1 LDAPEEPVM
10 MALVVDDERDH
21 RDLVCDMLEES
32 GWRVEAAEDGI
43 AGLGR
48 IPSLRPDLV
57 LLDVRMPQLDGGGL
71 LKMLRSTPQGRHVRV
86 VLTTGF
92 DIAPEVRRL
101 ADGVLTKPFSRTD
114 LMRVIR
120 GLRAR

>member
-1 LDAPEEPVM
+1 M
-10 MALVVDDERDH
+10 IALVVDDERDH

-32 GWRVEAAEDGI
+32 GWKVEPAEDGI

-48 IPSLRPDLV
+48 IPNLHPDLV

-71 LKMLRSTPQGRHVRV
+71 LKMLRSTPQGRDIKV

-92 DIAPEVRRL
+92 EIAPELRRL
-101 ADGVLTKPFSRTD
+101 AGGVLTKPFSRKE
-114 LMRVIR
+114 LLRVIR
-120 GLRAR
+120 GLRVAGGP